1 MRLLLGLSLDLLE
14 PPANHPE
21 GYAKSSNREEVHE
34 VSMHSAI
41 TTELLGEHPALLDIA
56 IPEIG
61 DDEMTSWVRG
71 GDGLIGFGIYKSHI
85 VKGAQRFVQAR
96 QWWREQIN
104 ALDIHNNLHG
114 TGTGPVLF
122 TSFSFDPSEE
132 SSLIIPRV
140 VIGQRNGKSWITW
153 IGATPQPALH
163 ELHPTIDELTL
174 SWSGSNGDVWQD
186 RVARS
191 VEKIKSGELE
201 KVVLA
206 RFITAVSDKPISESR
221 LLSHLA
227 EEYPSTWVY
236 SHRGLV
242 GATPEL
248 LVRLNRSLVT
258 SRVLA
263 GTIRK
268 TGDDERDL
276 ALAGSLARSSKDLE
290 EHEYAVR
297 SVADSLSP
305 LCSSMNVPESPFVLH
320 LSNVMHLATDVTGV
334 LTDSSTPSD
343 IFDLASRL
351 HPSAAV
357 CGTPREVASRTI
369 DEIEG
374 ISRGRYAGP
383 IGWIDARGDGELG
396 IALRCGQISGDKK
409 SIRIYAGCGIVA
421 GSDPER
427 EYAESQ
433 AKLLPMRKALER
445 H

>member
-1 MRLLLGLSLDLLE
+1 
-14 PPANHPE
+14 
-21 GYAKSSNREEVHE
+21 
-34 VSMHSAI
+34 MHTSI
-41 TTELLGEHPALLDIA
+41 TTELLGEHPALLNIA
-56 IPEIG
+56 IPELSG
-61 DDEMTSWVRG
+61 DQELTSWVRG
-71 GDGLIGFGIYKSHI
+71 GDGLIGIGIYKRHV
-85 VKGAQRFVQAR
+85 VKGSNRFVEAR
-96 QWWREQIN
+96 KWWRSEIGTME
-104 ALDIHNNLHG
+104 IHNNVHG
-114 TGTGPVLF
+114 TGTGPILF
-122 TSFSFDPSEE
+122 TSFSFDPAEE
-132 SSLIIPRV
+132 SVLVIPQI

-153 IGATPQPALH
+153 IGTKPQPGLQKTTV
-163 ELHPTIDELTL
+163 EKKPLSL

-186 RVARS
+186 RVARA
-191 VEKIKSGELE
+191 VEKIKGNQLE

-206 RFITAVSDKPISESR
+206 RFATATTESPIDVR
-221 LLSHLA
+221 NLLQQLA
-227 EEYPSTWVY
+227 SEYPSTWVY
-236 SHRGLV
+236 SNTGLV

-248 LVRLNRSLVT
+248 LVRLSKSLVT
-258 SRVLA
+258 SRILA

-297 SVADSLSP
+297 SVADSLAP
-305 LCSSMNVPESPFVLH
+305 LCSSTNVPESPFVLH

-334 LTDSSTPSD
+334 LSDNSSPAD
-343 IFDLASRL
+343 IFDLVTRL

-357 CGTPREVASRTI
+357 CGTPTEVAQRTI

-383 IGWIDARGDGELG
+383 IGWIDANGDGELG
-396 IALRCGQISGDKK
+396 IALRCGQISNDSK

-433 AKLLPMRKALER
+433 AKLLPMRSALNS

>member
-1 MRLLLGLSLDLLE
+1 
-14 PPANHPE
+14 
-21 GYAKSSNREEVHE
+21 
-34 VSMHSAI
+34 MHTAV

-56 IPEIG
+56 IPELG
-61 DDEMTSWVRG
+61 DDAMTSWVRG
-71 GDGLIGFGIYKSHI
+71 GDGMVGFGVYKSQI
-85 VKGAQRFVQAR
+85 VKGAQRFAQAR
-96 QWWREQIN
+96 QWWREQIS
-104 ALDIHNNLHG
+104 ALEIQNNLHG

-132 SSLIIPRV
+132 SLLVIPKV
-140 VIGQRNGKSWITW
+140 VVAQRNGKSWITW
-153 IGATPQPALH
+153 IGDQPQPSLSTHHTATQPL
-163 ELHPTIDELTL
+163 DL
-174 SWSGSNGDVWQD
+174 SWSGSNGDVWQE
-186 RVARS
+186 RVARA
-191 VEKIKSGELE
+191 VEKIRSEQLE

-206 RFITAVSDKPISESR
+206 RFITANSDQPMSERR
-221 LLSHLA
+221 LLHYLA
-227 EEYPSTWVY
+227 NEYPSTWVY
-236 SHRGLV
+236 SNNGLV

-297 SVADSLSP
+297 SVAESLSP
-305 LCSSMNVPESPFVLH
+305 FCSSMNVPESPFVLH

-334 LTDSSTPSD
+334 LADNSSPAD
-343 IFDLASRL
+343 IFDLLLHL

-357 CGTPREVASRTI
+357 CGTPRDIAARTI

-396 IALRCGQISGDKK
+396 IALRCGQISSDKK

-427 EYAESQ
+427 EYSESQ
-433 AKLLPMRKALER
+433 AKLLPMRTALER

>member
-1 MRLLLGLSLDLLE
+1 
-14 PPANHPE
+14 
-21 GYAKSSNREEVHE
+21 
-34 VSMHSAI
+34 MHISI
-41 TTELLGEHPALLDIA
+41 TTELLGEHPPLLEIA
-56 IPEIG
+56 IPELQ
-61 DDEMTSWVRG
+61 DQTLTSWVRG
-71 GDGLIGFGIYKSHI
+71 GDGLIGFGIYKRH
-85 VKGAQRFVQAR
+85 VVTGANRFAEAR
-96 QWWREQIN
+96 KWWRSEIS

-122 TSFSFDPSEE
+122 TSFSFDPAEE
-132 SSLIIPRV
+132 SVLVIPQV
-140 VIGQRNGKSWITW
+140 VVGQRNGKSWITW
-153 IGATPQPALH
+153 IGAAPQPALRRS
-163 ELHPTIDELTL
+163 PATRDELTL
-174 SWSGSNGDVWQD
+174 NWSGSNGDVWQD
-186 RVARS
+186 RVARA
-191 VEKIKSGELE
+191 VEKIKTGQLE

-206 RFITAVSDKPISESR
+206 RFATANTDAPIQTR
-221 LLSHLA
+221 NLLSALA
-227 EEYPSTWVY
+227 ADYPATWVY
-236 SHRGLV
+236 SNSGLI

-248 LVRLNRSLVT
+248 LVRLSKSLVT
-258 SRVLA
+258 SRILA

-297 SVADSLSP
+297 SVADALTP

-334 LTDSSTPSD
+334 LSDSSSPAD
-343 IFDLASRL
+343 IFDLVSRL
-351 HPSAAV
+351 HPTAAV
-357 CGTPREVASRTI
+357 CGTPTDIAKRTI

-383 IGWIDARGDGELG
+383 IGWIDAKGDGELG
-396 IALRCGQISGDKK
+396 IALRCGQLSNDAK

-433 AKLLPMRKALER
+433 AKLLPMRSALER